1 MLNLNI
7 GLSCGNQVMSKK
19 QKSWSHCD
27 QSYLHSYSKYET
39 QVSCLYHLI
48 LDWLF
53 QEKNSVKLQ
62 QKFDKT
68 TLYHQKYC
76 LMYITTTI
84 YKQVLCIHIL
94 YMLNVQTNWQASK
107 SSICFSTSRYTSFQ
121 KSKKDRMEFRHL
133 KRNWVKSHQWN
144 KNEKSNS

>member
-1 MLNLNI
+1 MITLPSKLLT
-7 GLSCGNQVMSKK
+7 GLSKVL
-19 QKSWSHCD
+19 W
-27 QSYLHSYSKYET
+27 
-39 QVSCLYHLI
+39 
-48 LDWLF
+48 
-53 QEKNSVKLQ
+53 NSGEFPASLNSRLAFPKINGVKLQ
-62 QKFDKT
+62 QNNFLSSKAPVN
-68 TLYHQKYC
+68 
-76 LMYITTTI
+76 LMHLITTI